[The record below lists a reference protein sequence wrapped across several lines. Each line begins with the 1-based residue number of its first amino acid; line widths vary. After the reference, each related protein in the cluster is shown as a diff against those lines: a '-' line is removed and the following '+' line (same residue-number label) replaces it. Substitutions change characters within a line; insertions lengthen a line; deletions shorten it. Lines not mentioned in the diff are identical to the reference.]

1 MDRDGARRDIAELG
15 ARGVALHARDAGG
28 SAAEPGVG
36 GGLAARRV
44 VASYSSVV
52 NGAVQLLSSIGS
64 GIFAFQFT

>member
-1 MDRDGARRDIAELG
+1 MRAMP
-15 ARGVALHARDAGG
+15 AGQLPNPG
-28 SAAEPGVG
+28 SAAA
-36 GGLAARRV
+36 LQRRRV